1 VAQSRNRSRMPRNL
15 MVGFLVLLILYTLAG
30 FLLLPWWLERAI
42 PEQLDQRMGWQAD
55 ITDISTN
62 PYTLSI
68 EARGLSAADSD
79 GKPVVAFDRLLVDM
93 NFFQLVR
100 GIAGFE
106 LIRLD
111 DPFIRLDLLENYA
124 INFARDWQNANP
136 SAALADEPAANEE
149 NTGLPRLY
157 FGKVVLNGGE
167 LLFRDFT
174 GNEMAEFRITP
185 LDLTL
190 SDLATWR
197 REGQNSDYA
206 LNAALGSQTIEWQGN
221 LSVSPLYSNGSLKLS
236 SVGHEIL
243 AHFLGPY
250 LPYDLRGGSVTLSSD
265 YELQAEEV
273 FYLTTSEGQLTLKD
287 LAVALYQESEQVR
300 LSNGTLSVDTIGFD
314 LNAREIDVGQVAME
328 NLDLAIA
335 RSESGQIDWLAPFA
349 SGDKEEKSQNGG
361 AEPDSGQPFRWSV
374 AGVNLSGGRVR
385 WQDNQPEPAA
395 EITLEQLS
403 LTTGR
408 ISHELAEPVS
418 YDIQG
423 TLASGG
429 QLSMTG
435 QVTPSPFTLEAA
447 ISGSG
452 VKLAAFEPYLREVA
466 NLAIADGV
474 LRVDGNLDL
483 DGQQEPLT
491 GTFSGTAEVAGLG
504 LRLPGRSDDMVSWQ
518 TLRLA
523 PIEYNVYPARL
534 EIGTVTLT
542 RPMVNIVRN
551 NQGVHNLQ
559 QIIKSSGSSGQGEA
573 ASAQQQD
580 GNSEPEFIFRI
591 DQLILEQG
599 ELAYTDRTLEPAFT
613 TSIDKL
619 KGRVTG
625 LSNISPQ
632 EGKVSIRGRVGG
644 VGELDFE
651 GTIGTLGTKD
661 VSNLQL
667 MMQNLSLPELSPYFA
682 RYLGYRVD
690 SGKLNLD
697 MDYEIS
703 GTRIDASNE
712 VLMDQLELG
721 ASVASEQAVDAP
733 VKLGLALLRN
743 RNGVIEVNLP
753 VSGDLSNP
761 DFNIGQVVMRAFVNL
776 LAKAAVSPFSML
788 GSIAELAGFSGE
800 ELGKVKFVPGSL
812 RLAEGEAEKLAA
824 LADAL
829 LERPDLLLNIRGSVA
844 PQADGLALLRDELT
858 AGGELSEEAWQK
870 AREAYL
876 AGERSLAPEAL
887 SNLASSRGVALRNI
901 LQQTHGV
908 PADQLFLLDPARNAD
923 VGSEGNVI
931 VAFNLDVR

>member
-1 VAQSRNRSRMPRNL
+1 MAQSRNRSRMPRNL
-15 MVGFLVLLILYTLAG
+15 LIGFLVLLILYTLAG
-30 FLLLPWWLERAI
+30 FLLLPWWLEREI
-42 PEQLDQRMGWQAD
+42 PEQLDQRMGWQAEL
-55 ITDISTN
+55 TGISAN
-62 PYTLSI
+62 PYTLSV
-68 EARGLSAADSD
+68 EALGLSATDSD
-79 GKPVVAFDRLLVDM
+79 GKPVVAFDRLLVNM

-100 GIAGFE
+100 GFAGFE
-106 LIRLD
+106 LIQLD

-124 INFARDWQNANP
+124 INFARDWQSANP
-136 SAALADEPAANEE
+136 PADEPTASEE
-149 NTGLPRLY
+149 NAGLPRLY

-174 GNEMAEFRITP
+174 GSEMAEFRITP

-197 REGQNSDYA
+197 REGRNSDYF
-206 LNAALGSQTIEWQGN
+206 LNAALGNQTLEWQGD
-221 LSVSPLYSNGSLKLS
+221 LSVSPLYSNGSLKIS

-243 AHFLGPY
+243 AHFLGSY
-250 LPYDLRGGSVTLSSD
+250 LPYDLQGGSLTLSSD
-265 YELQAEEV
+265 YELQAGEFFSLV
-273 FYLTTSEGQLTLKD
+273 TSNGQLTLKD
-287 LAVALYQESEQVR
+287 LAVALNQESEQVR
-300 LSNGTLSVDTIGFD
+300 LSNGTLSVDSIGFD

-335 RSESGQIDWLAPFA
+335 RSESGRIDWLAPL
-349 SGDKEEKSQNGG
+349 SRGREEGRSQNGG
-361 AEPDSGQPFRWSV
+361 AEYGSGQPFRWSV
-374 AGVNLSGGRVR
+374 AGVNLSGGRVL

-395 EITLEQLS
+395 EIALEQLS

-408 ISHELAEPVS
+408 ISHQLAEPVS

-429 QLSMTG
+429 QLSLTG

-452 VKLAAFEPYLREVA
+452 VELAAFEPYLREVA
-466 NLAIADGV
+466 NLAIVDGA
-474 LRVDGNLDL
+474 LGVDGNLDL
-483 DGQQEPLT
+483 DGQQDPLT
-491 GTFSGTAEVAGLG
+491 GTFSGTAEVAGLN
-504 LRLPGRSDDMVSWQ
+504 LRLPDRGDEIVSWQ

-523 PIEYNVYPARL
+523 PIEYNVHPARL
-534 EIGTVTLT
+534 EIGTGTLAQ
-542 RPMVNIVRN
+542 PMVNIVRN

-559 QIIKSSGSSGQGEA
+559 QIIRSSGSENQGEA
-573 ASAQQQD
+573 VSGQQPD
-580 GNSEPEFIFRI
+580 GDSEPEFIFRI
-591 DQLILEQG
+591 DQLILEGG

-613 TSIDKL
+613 TSVDRL
-619 KGRVTG
+619 NGSVTG
-625 LSNISPQ
+625 LSNIAPQ

-644 VGELDFE
+644 VGDLDFE
-651 GTIGTLGTKD
+651 GTIGTLGTED

-667 MMQNLSLPELSPYFA
+667 IMQNLSLPELSPYFA

-697 MDYEIS
+697 LDYAIS

-721 ASVASEQAVDAP
+721 TAVSSDQAVDAP

-743 RNGVIEVNLP
+743 RNGIIEVNLP
-753 VSGDLSNP
+753 ISGDLSNP
-761 DFNIGQVVMRAFVNL
+761 EFSFGQVVMQAFVNL

-788 GSIAELAGFSGE
+788 GSIADLAGFNGE
-800 ELGKVKFVPGSL
+800 ELGKVSFVPGSL

-829 LERPDLLLNIRGSVA
+829 RERPDLLLNIRGSVS
-844 PQADGLALLRDELT
+844 PETDGLALLRDKLT
-858 AGGELSEEAWQK
+858 AGGELSEEAWQQ
-870 AREAYL
+870 ARKAYL

-887 SNLASSRGVALRNI
+887 SNLASSRGVTLRNI
-901 LQQTHGV
+901 LQETHGV

-931 VAFNLDVR
+931 VAFNLDSR

>member
-1 VAQSRNRSRMPRNL
+1 MAQSRNRSRMPRNL
-15 MVGFLVLLILYTLAG
+15 LVGFLVLLILYTLAG

-62 PYTLSI
+62 PYTLSV
-68 EARGLSAADSD
+68 EARGLSAMDSD
-79 GKPVVAFDRLLVDM
+79 GKPVVAFDRLLVNM
-93 NFFQLVR
+93 NVFQLMR

-106 LIRLD
+106 LIQLD

-124 INFARDWQNANP
+124 INFARDWQNANSP
-136 SAALADEPAANEE
+136 AAPANEPAANEE
-149 NTGLPRLY
+149 NAGLPRLY
-157 FGKVVLNGGE
+157 FGKIVLNGGE

-197 REGQNSDYA
+197 REGQSSDYA
-206 LNAALGSQTIEWQGN
+206 LNAALGSQTIEWQGD
-221 LSVSPLYSNGSLKLS
+221 LSISPLYSNGSLKLS
-236 SVGHEIL
+236 SVRHEIL

-250 LPYDLRGGSVTLSSD
+250 LPYDLRGGSVSLSSD
-265 YELQAEEV
+265 YELQAGEV

-287 LAVALYQESEQVR
+287 LAVALNQESEQVR

-328 NLDLAIA
+328 NLDLAIT
-335 RSESGQIDWLAPFA
+335 RSESGQIDWLAPLA
-349 SGDKEEKSQNGG
+349 SGDKEEKPQNGG

-395 EITLEQLS
+395 EIALEQLS

-408 ISHELAEPVS
+408 ISHQLAEPVS

-452 VKLAAFEPYLREVA
+452 VELAAFEPYLREVA

-474 LRVDGNLDL
+474 LGVDGNLDL

-491 GTFSGTAEVAGLG
+491 GTFSGTAEVAELG

-534 EIGTVTLT
+534 EIGTVTLAQ
-542 RPMVNIVRN
+542 PMVNIVRN
-551 NQGVHNLQ
+551 DQGVHNLQ
-559 QIIKSSGSSGQGEA
+559 QIVRSSGSDGQGEA
-573 ASAQQQD
+573 ASEQQQD
-580 GNSEPEFIFRI
+580 GNAEPEFIFRI

-613 TSIDKL
+613 TSVDKL
-619 KGRVTG
+619 NGSVTG

-632 EGKVSIRGRVGG
+632 EGKASIRGRVGG

-661 VSNLQL
+661 VSDLQL
-667 MMQNLSLPELSPYFA
+667 IMQNLSLPELSPYFA

-721 ASVASEQAVDAP
+721 AAVASEQAVDAP

-761 DFNIGQVVMRAFVNL
+761 DFSIGQVVMRAFVNL

-858 AGGELSEEAWQK
+858 AGGELSEEAWQQ

-901 LQQTHGV
+901 LQETHGV

-931 VAFNLDVR
+931 VAFNLNVR

>member
-15 MVGFLVLLILYTLAG
+15 LVGFLVLLILYTLAG

-62 PYTLSI
+62 PYTLSV
-68 EARGLSAADSD
+68 EARGLSAMDSD
-79 GKPVVAFDRLLVDM
+79 GKPVVAFDRLLVNM
-93 NFFQLVR
+93 NVFQLMR

-106 LIRLD
+106 LIQLD

-124 INFARDWQNANP
+124 INFARDWQNANSP
-136 SAALADEPAANEE
+136 AAPANEPAANEE
-149 NTGLPRLY
+149 NAGLPRLY
-157 FGKVVLNGGE
+157 FGKIVLNGGE

-197 REGQNSDYA
+197 REGQSSDYA
-206 LNAALGSQTIEWQGN
+206 LNAALGSQTIEWQGD
-221 LSVSPLYSNGSLKLS
+221 LSISPLYSNGSLKLS
-236 SVGHEIL
+236 SVRHEIL

-250 LPYDLRGGSVTLSSD
+250 LPYDLRGGSVSLSSD
-265 YELQAEEV
+265 YELQAGEV

-287 LAVALYQESEQVR
+287 LAVALNQESEQVR

-328 NLDLAIA
+328 NLDLAIT
-335 RSESGQIDWLAPFA
+335 RSESGQIDWLAPLA
-349 SGDKEEKSQNGG
+349 SGDKEEKPQNGG

-395 EITLEQLS
+395 EIALEQLS

-408 ISHELAEPVS
+408 ISHQLAEPVS

-452 VKLAAFEPYLREVA
+452 VELAAFEPYLREVA

-474 LRVDGNLDL
+474 LGVDGNLDL

-491 GTFSGTAEVAGLG
+491 GTFSGTAEVAELG

-534 EIGTVTLT
+534 EIGTVTLAQ
-542 RPMVNIVRN
+542 PMVNIVRN
-551 NQGVHNLQ
+551 DQGVHNLQ
-559 QIIKSSGSSGQGEA
+559 QIVRSSGSDGQGEA
-573 ASAQQQD
+573 ASEQQQD
-580 GNSEPEFIFRI
+580 GDAEPEFIFRI
-591 DQLILEQG
+591 DQLVLEQG

-613 TSIDKL
+613 TSVDKL
-619 KGRVTG
+619 NGSITG

-721 ASVASEQAVDAP
+721 AAVASEQAVDAP

-753 VSGDLSNP
+753 VSGDLSSP
-761 DFNIGQVVMRAFVNL
+761 DFRLGQVVMRAFVNL

-812 RLAEGEAEKLAA
+812 RLADGEAEKLAA

-829 LERPDLLLNIRGSVA
+829 LDRPDLLLNIRGSVA

-887 SNLASSRGVALRNI
+887 SNLASSRGVALRNL
-901 LQQTHGV
+901 LQETHGV

>member
-1 VAQSRNRSRMPRNL
+1 MPRNL
-15 MVGFLVLLILYTLAG
+15 LVGFLVLLILYTLAG

-62 PYTLSI
+62 PYTLSV
-68 EARGLSAADSD
+68 EARGLSAMDSD
-79 GKPVVAFDRLLVDM
+79 GKPVVAFDRLLVNM
-93 NFFQLVR
+93 NVFQLMR

-106 LIRLD
+106 LIQLD

-124 INFARDWQNANP
+124 INFARDWQNANSP
-136 SAALADEPAANEE
+136 AAPANEPAANEE
-149 NTGLPRLY
+149 NAGLPRLY
-157 FGKVVLNGGE
+157 FGKIVLNGGE

-197 REGQNSDYA
+197 REGQSSDYA
-206 LNAALGSQTIEWQGN
+206 LNAALGSQTIEWQGD
-221 LSVSPLYSNGSLKLS
+221 LSISPLYSNGSLKLS
-236 SVGHEIL
+236 SVRHEIL

-250 LPYDLRGGSVTLSSD
+250 LPYDLRGGSVSLSSD
-265 YELQAEEV
+265 YELQAGEV

-287 LAVALYQESEQVR
+287 LAVALNQESEQVR

-328 NLDLAIA
+328 NLDLAIT
-335 RSESGQIDWLAPFA
+335 RSESGQIDWLAPLA
-349 SGDKEEKSQNGG
+349 SGDKEEKPQNGG

-395 EITLEQLS
+395 EIALEQLS

-408 ISHELAEPVS
+408 ISHQLAEPVS

-452 VKLAAFEPYLREVA
+452 VELAAFEPYLREVA

-474 LRVDGNLDL
+474 LGVDGNLDL

-491 GTFSGTAEVAGLG
+491 GTFSGTAEVAELG

-534 EIGTVTLT
+534 EIGTVTLAQ
-542 RPMVNIVRN
+542 PMVNIVRN
-551 NQGVHNLQ
+551 DQGVHNLQ
-559 QIIKSSGSSGQGEA
+559 QIVRSSGSDGQGEA
-573 ASAQQQD
+573 ASEQQQD
-580 GNSEPEFIFRI
+580 GNAEPEFIFRI

-613 TSIDKL
+613 TSVDKL
-619 KGRVTG
+619 NGSVTG

-632 EGKVSIRGRVGG
+632 EGKASIRGRVGG

-661 VSNLQL
+661 VSDLQL
-667 MMQNLSLPELSPYFA
+667 IMQNLSLPELSPYFA

-721 ASVASEQAVDAP
+721 AAVASEQAVDAP

-761 DFNIGQVVMRAFVNL
+761 DFSIGQVVMRAFVNL

-858 AGGELSEEAWQK
+858 AGGELSEEAWQQ

-901 LQQTHGV
+901 LQETHGV

-931 VAFNLDVR
+931 VAFNLNVR

>member
-1 VAQSRNRSRMPRNL
+1 MAQSRNRSRMPRNL
-15 MVGFLVLLILYTLAG
+15 LVGFLVLLILYTLAG

-62 PYTLSI
+62 PYTLSV
-68 EARGLSAADSD
+68 EARGLSAMDSD
-79 GKPVVAFDRLLVDM
+79 GKPVVAFDRLLVNM
-93 NFFQLVR
+93 NVFQLMR

-106 LIRLD
+106 LIQLD

-124 INFARDWQNANP
+124 INFARDWQNANSP
-136 SAALADEPAANEE
+136 AAPANEPAANEE
-149 NTGLPRLY
+149 NAGLPRLY
-157 FGKVVLNGGE
+157 FGKIVLNGGE

-197 REGQNSDYA
+197 REGQSSDYA
-206 LNAALGSQTIEWQGN
+206 LNAALGSQTIEWQGD
-221 LSVSPLYSNGSLKLS
+221 LSISPLYSNGSLKLS
-236 SVGHEIL
+236 SVRHEIL

-250 LPYDLRGGSVTLSSD
+250 LPYDLRGGSVSLSSD
-265 YELQAEEV
+265 YELQAGEV

-287 LAVALYQESEQVR
+287 LAVALNQESEQVR

-328 NLDLAIA
+328 NLDLAIT
-335 RSESGQIDWLAPFA
+335 RSESGQIDWLAPLA
-349 SGDKEEKSQNGG
+349 SGDKEEKPQNGG

-395 EITLEQLS
+395 EIALEQLS

-408 ISHELAEPVS
+408 ISHQLAEPVS

-452 VKLAAFEPYLREVA
+452 VELAAFEPYLREVA

-474 LRVDGNLDL
+474 LGVDGNLDL

-491 GTFSGTAEVAGLG
+491 GTFSGTAEVAELG

-534 EIGTVTLT
+534 EIGTVTLAQ
-542 RPMVNIVRN
+542 PMVNIVRN
-551 NQGVHNLQ
+551 DQGVHNLQ
-559 QIIKSSGSSGQGEA
+559 QIVRSSGSDGQGEA
-573 ASAQQQD
+573 ASEQQQD
-580 GNSEPEFIFRI
+580 GDAEPEFIFRI
-591 DQLILEQG
+591 DQLVLEQG

-613 TSIDKL
+613 TSVDKL
-619 KGRVTG
+619 NGSITG

-721 ASVASEQAVDAP
+721 AAVASEQAVDAP

-753 VSGDLSNP
+753 VSGDLSSP
-761 DFNIGQVVMRAFVNL
+761 DFRLGQVVMRAFVNL

-812 RLAEGEAEKLAA
+812 RLADGEAEKLAA

-829 LERPDLLLNIRGSVA
+829 LDRPDLLLNIRGSVA

-887 SNLASSRGVALRNI
+887 SNLASSRGVALRNL
-901 LQQTHGV
+901 LQETHGV

>member
-15 MVGFLVLLILYTLAG
+15 LVGFLVLLILYTLAG

-62 PYTLSI
+62 PYTLSV
-68 EARGLSAADSD
+68 EARGLSAMDSD
-79 GKPVVAFDRLLVDM
+79 GKPVVAFDRLLVNM
-93 NFFQLVR
+93 NVFQLMR

-106 LIRLD
+106 LIQLD

-124 INFARDWQNANP
+124 INFARDWQNANSP
-136 SAALADEPAANEE
+136 AAPANEPAANEE
-149 NTGLPRLY
+149 NAGLPRLY
-157 FGKVVLNGGE
+157 FGKIVLNGGE

-197 REGQNSDYA
+197 REGQSSDYA
-206 LNAALGSQTIEWQGN
+206 LNAALGSQTIEWQGD
-221 LSVSPLYSNGSLKLS
+221 LSISPLYSNGSLKLS
-236 SVGHEIL
+236 SVRHEIL

-250 LPYDLRGGSVTLSSD
+250 LPYDLRGGSVSLSSD
-265 YELQAEEV
+265 YELQAGEV

-287 LAVALYQESEQVR
+287 LAVALNQESEQVR

-328 NLDLAIA
+328 NLDLAIT
-335 RSESGQIDWLAPFA
+335 RSESGQIDWLAPLA
-349 SGDKEEKSQNGG
+349 SGDKEEKPQNGG

-395 EITLEQLS
+395 EIALEQLS

-408 ISHELAEPVS
+408 ISHQLAEPVS

-452 VKLAAFEPYLREVA
+452 VELAAFEPYLREVA

-474 LRVDGNLDL
+474 LGVDGNLDL

-491 GTFSGTAEVAGLG
+491 GTFSGTAEVAELG

-534 EIGTVTLT
+534 EIGTVTLAQ
-542 RPMVNIVRN
+542 PMVNIVRN
-551 NQGVHNLQ
+551 DQGVHNLQ
-559 QIIKSSGSSGQGEA
+559 QIVRSSGSDGQGEA
-573 ASAQQQD
+573 ASEQQQD
-580 GNSEPEFIFRI
+580 GNAEPEFIFRI

-613 TSIDKL
+613 TSVDKL
-619 KGRVTG
+619 NGSVTG

-632 EGKVSIRGRVGG
+632 EGKASIRGRVGG

-661 VSNLQL
+661 VSDLQL
-667 MMQNLSLPELSPYFA
+667 IMQNLSLPELSPYFA

-721 ASVASEQAVDAP
+721 AAVASEQAVDAP

-761 DFNIGQVVMRAFVNL
+761 DFSIGQVVMRAFVNL

-858 AGGELSEEAWQK
+858 AGGELSEEAWQQ

-901 LQQTHGV
+901 LQETHGV

-931 VAFNLDVR
+931 VAFNLNVR